1 MPLSRLENF
10 LKNIQG
16 NVIYVDP
23 NELDATDSIENQ
35 GNSQTRPFKTIQ
47 RALIEAAR
55 FSYVVGQRNDKFD
68 LTTIILAAGTHTVDN
83 RPGFIP
89 YSSGGNARYFT
100 RFGESNQILSP
111 FGLGSNFDLTSPD
124 NELYK
129 LNSVRGGVIIPRG
142 TSIVGKDLRK
152 TKIRPKYV
160 PDPDNNNID
169 PTAIFRLTG
178 ACYISQFTIFDGDP
192 SGNVYKDYTANLFT
206 PSFSHHKLT
215 CFEYADGAN
224 AVTINDSFLNVNST
238 STDLDMYYQK
248 VGDVYDAGT
257 GRPIEPDYPS
267 GSLDFQTRVEEY
279 RIVGSKGQQVGISS
293 IKSGDGATASTV
305 VTVDLD
311 ANLTDLSIDTPVRIS
326 GISTS
331 GYNGIFVVSEVVST
345 TQFKYVVSAAPNNP
359 LPTLTSANVNIE
371 VDTINSA
378 SPYLFNLSKRSVFGM
393 NGIHLDGAKV
403 TGFKSG
409 LLAQFTG
416 NALQKD
422 DKAFVRYNSTSG
434 QYEDYTSVDN
444 LHLDPAAIYRPEY
457 ESTHVR
463 ASNDS
468 VIQAV
473 SVFAIGHKSQYVADT
488 GGELSLANCNANFG
502 ENALLSDGFK
512 KAAFTPDNA
521 AYITHLIPPKEIDD
535 ETANVDYLT
544 LDVDKTIGV
553 GTVTR
558 LYFEGFTNQDAPPP
572 HVVDGYRFGAALDD
586 KIRLQLN
593 INGNEGDFVSKIV
606 MPTETG
612 ITTNTGEKR
621 YVVNNAVGVSSIS
634 SNIISLKTDH
644 NLITGESIRIIAN
657 DGFLPDGLEE
667 DQVYF
672 TIKGSNAN
680 DLKVA
685 RTLNDALEG
694 TALTINN
701 TGGELVVVSR
711 VSDKKSGDIGHPI
724 QFDIPNK
731 NWFVNVSNESID
743 NEIYPTFVGVGTTA
757 LGANTPK
764 SYFIRKENSRG
775 LDDSIY
781 KFRYVIPAG
790 ITTAR
795 PPIEGYVI
803 QETSDTTG
811 STDGEITTTSL
822 TNIDDQ
828 RNFHFLNEANWTSNV
843 ATVISEE
850 PHNLTVGSVVN
861 VNKITSANNA
871 TGIGSSG
878 FNGRFSVIGI
888 TSARGFQYSLNADPG
903 SSTLDAQTRTVG
915 NLPNFSKNEYAQSFY
930 IYESEE
936 VKEHITGEQDGVYH
950 LTCLHYDV
958 KPTVSPFT
966 NYKFSQPVKDL
977 YPQVDRDN
985 PKSDPDVAISHAVS
999 KTIGKVASSD
1009 LKNSITKDTQNKFL
1023 LQNGI
1028 SVGITS
1034 IVSDNGA
1041 GLAHTAYLAVEHNLN
1056 SILSVGIGSSGIG
1069 YGEGSAT
1076 TLHGAKLVGVGLG
1089 STASGGATA
1098 NITIDARGGITGV
1111 TIVNGG
1117 GAYGIGNSVEVVGVT
1132 TAAGH
1137 VVGILTV
1144 TNVYSAVDQVVQIA
1158 GIRSDT
1164 NSKLNNTFRVTSTP
1178 GPKQV
1183 SFASTEIIDFGRS
1196 LGGSSNNITV
1206 GSATSD
1212 ASMSFIGPAIG
1223 VTQISYDIT
1232 SGIATVGTGITAHG
1246 LLAGSKV
1253 KLAGAG
1259 QTAYNGVF
1267 IVKENVGLNTFTVNL
1282 GVSTVSAPTLSGS
1295 VFGFPGGYSSADGAI
1310 SADDEKIG
1318 SRMSNF
1324 FVGITTT
1331 LSSGITSTSSS
1342 IVISDAS
1349 TSGLN
1354 IGDYIMVNDEMMR
1367 IKNTSINS
1375 VFRGVFGT
1383 KSTNHISG
1391 TQIKKVRVVPV
1402 ESRRNSL
1409 IRAANQTFE
1418 YVGFGQGNYSVAL
1431 PEKQTKVLST
1441 EDRKLGQTQKRGGGQ
1456 NFYTG
1461 LNDVGEYF
1469 IGNKVIKG
1477 TTGEEEIFDAPITSV
1492 TGEGHDVYKTDTDA
1506 IKVTGGANK
1515 DVLSEFNGPSIF
1527 TNKVTSTSVDGIEA
1541 VSLQLQG
1548 DGKVARKIT
1557 VGIATPSV
1565 GGAAGDVVLTTKPS
1579 QGGYA
1584 GWVYTTQN
1592 TWRKFGLVSNDQ
1604 DSVHVS
1610 VDKIG
1615 IGTTSVQG
1623 SQLVEINSGSI
1634 NVPLVISS
1642 SDSISGIKLRN
1653 GSSETEIVGVGSDF
1667 QVRPEGQEAPVI
1679 QVKGN
1684 GNVAIGSHTPSER
1697 LDVDGTIK
1705 ATEFTGD
1712 GSALTG
1718 VIGIGSGITV
1728 KDSGSAVGTAATVN
1742 FGDNLSV
1749 QFSVGIATIVGAA
1762 GTDNIITDKLNVT
1775 GISTLQND
1783 VLIGSGVTLSPDG
1796 DIFATGI
1803 TTVGILTVTGRVRIG
1818 GDLDVAG
1825 DITYDEITGR
1835 NLNITGVS
1843 TLSNTLQVGTGVTVS
1858 PDGDV
1863 FATGVTTSTTFVGNL
1878 TGNVTGDVTGD
1889 VTGTATNAT
1898 NVTLA
1903 DESTDTTCNVLFAT
1917 GATGNLPPKTGTN
1930 LTFNSNTGDLTA
1942 TSATLEH
1949 TTVGSAVTLS
1959 ESGINVVGIIT
1970 ATTFKDMNGVGI
1982 NTANVRTGI
1991 LDVAGIA
1998 TFRSNTLVGSGITLS
2013 PDGDVFATGITSI
2026 GSGITLSPDG
2036 DVLTTGITTIGKR
2049 VLGISTN
2056 NIIPFLYNNYSD
2068 LPSAST
2074 YHGAFVHVHVAGKAF
2089 YAHAGAWTQLVN
2101 VGSDLTV
2108 GLGTEKYNVGILTA
2122 TTVKVGSGV
2131 TLSSDGDAFVTG
2143 ISTATKFVGD
2153 LSDAVT
2159 SRWSVVNNGSSS
2171 YRFTGPGGLDGSA
2184 DNSTI
2189 YVARGQTYEFN
2200 VNASGHPFQIRSSDG
2215 GSAYNTGVTNNGAA
2229 VGVVKFE
2236 VPFAA
2241 PAQLFYQCTN
2251 HSGMVGILSVFPA
2264 T

>member
-89 YSSGGNARYFT
+89 VDVSGNARYTT
-100 RFGESNQILSP
+100 RFGQTNQILSP

-124 NELYK
+124 NELFK

-160 PDPDNNNID
+160 PDPENNNID

-192 SGNVYKDYTANLFT
+192 SGNVYKDYTSNLFT

-224 AVTINDSFLNVNST
+224 AVRIKDSFIDVTST

-257 GRPIEPDYPS
+257 GRPIEPDFPS

-293 IKSGDGATASTV
+293 IKAGDGATASTT

-311 ANLTDLSIDTPVRIS
+311 STLTDLSIDTPVRIS

-331 GYNGIFVVSEVVST
+331 GYNGIFVVSEVVSN
-345 TQFKYVVSAAPNNP
+345 TQFKYVVGAAPNNP

-393 NGIHLDGAKV
+393 NGIHLDGSKV

-444 LHLDPAAIYRPEY
+444 LHLDPSAIYRPEY

-468 VIQAV
+468 IVQAV

-512 KAAFTPDNA
+512 RTAFTPDNA
-521 AYITHLIPPKEIDD
+521 AYITHIIPPKEITDGN
-535 ETANVDYLT
+535 ANVDYLS

-553 GTVTR
+553 GASTR
-558 LYFEGFTNQDAPPP
+558 LYFEGFTNKDAPPP
-572 HVVDGYRFGAALDD
+572 HIVDGFRFGAALDD

-593 INGNEGDFVSKIV
+593 VNGNEGDFVSKIV
-606 MPTETG
+606 MPTATG
-612 ITTNTGEKR
+612 ITTLTGEKR
-621 YVVNNAVGVSSIS
+621 YVVDNAVGVSSIS

-672 TIKGSNAN
+672 TIKGSNDN

-685 RTLNDALEG
+685 RTLNDALDG

-724 QFDIPNK
+724 QFDDINK
-731 NWFVNVSNESID
+731 HWYVNVSIEGTN

-757 LGANTPK
+757 LGTNTPK
-764 SYFIRKENSRG
+764 SFFIRKENSRS

-795 PPIEGYVI
+795 PPIEGYVL
-803 QETSDTTG
+803 QETSDVTG
-811 STDGEITTTSL
+811 STDAEITTTSL

-828 RNFHFLNEANWTSNV
+828 RNFHFINEANWSNNV
-843 ATVISEE
+843 ATVMSEE

-861 VNKITSANNA
+861 VNQITSADNA

-888 TSARGFQYSLNADPG
+888 TSARGFQYSLNVDPG
-903 SSTLDAQTRTVG
+903 TSTLDSQTRTVA
-915 NLPNFSKNEYAQSFY
+915 NLPNFSKSEYAQSFY

-936 VKEHITGEQDGVYH
+936 IKEHITGEQDGVYH

-985 PKSDPDVAISHAVS
+985 PVSDPDVAISHAVS

-1009 LKNSITKDTQNKFL
+1009 LKNSLTKDTQNKFL
-1023 LQNGI
+1023 RQNGI

-1041 GLAHTAYLAVEHNLN
+1041 GLAHTAYLTVEHNLN

-1098 NITIDARGGITGV
+1098 NITVDARGGITGV

-1117 GAYGIGNSVEVVGVT
+1117 GAYGIGNSVQVVGVT
-1132 TAAGH
+1132 TSAGH
-1137 VVGILTV
+1137 VVGVLTV
-1144 TNVYSAVDQVVQIA
+1144 TSVYDATDQVVQIA

-1164 NSKLNNTFRVTSTP
+1164 NLKLNNTFRVTATP
-1178 GPKQV
+1178 SPKQV
-1183 SFASTEIIDFGRS
+1183 SFASTEVIDFGRS

-1212 ASMSFIGPAIG
+1212 ATMAFVGPAIG

-1232 SGIATVGTGITAHG
+1232 TGIATVGTGITAHG

-1259 QTAYNGVF
+1259 QTVYNGVF
-1267 IVKENVGLNTFTVNL
+1267 IVQENVGLNTFTVNI
-1282 GVSTVSAPTLSGS
+1282 GVSTVSAPTLSGT

-1331 LSSGITSTSSS
+1331 LSAGITSTSSS
-1342 IVISDAS
+1342 ISISDA
-1349 TSGLN
+1349 TASGLN

-1367 IKNTSINS
+1367 IKNTSINE

-1579 QGGYA
+1579 ESGYA
-1584 GWVYTTQN
+1584 GWVFTTQN
-1592 TWRKFGLVSNDQ
+1592 TWRKFGLVSKDE
-1604 DSVHVS
+1604 DSVVVS

-1615 IGTTSVQG
+1615 IGTTNPSQELDVNGSVNITG
-1623 SQLVEINSGSI
+1623 VLTATSYGDI
-1634 NVPLVISS
+1634 ISS
-1642 SDSISGIKLRN
+1642 GIV
-1653 GSSETEIVGVGSDF
+1653 S
-1667 QVRPEGQEAPVI
+1667 
-1679 QVKGN
+1679 
-1684 GNVAIGSHTPSER
+1684 
-1697 LDVDGTIK
+1697 
-1705 ATEFTGD
+1705 ATEFSGD

-1718 VIGIGSGITV
+1718 VIGIGSGFTV
-1728 KDSGSAVGTAATVN
+1728 LDSGSSVGTAATVN
-1742 FGDNLSV
+1742 FADNLTV
-1749 QFSVGIATIVGAA
+1749 QFSTGIATVVGAA

-1783 VLIGSGVTLSPDG
+1783 VLIGTGITLSPDG
-1796 DIFATGI
+1796 DLFTTGI
-1803 TTVGILTVTGRVRIG
+1803 ATVGGLNVN
-1818 GDLDVAG
+1818 G
-1825 DITYDEITGR
+1825 DITYDEVTGR
-1835 NLNITGVS
+1835 NLNVSGIATVGFITSSNAFYTGV
-1843 TLSNTLQVGTGVTVS
+1843 VT
-1858 PDGDV
+1858 
-1863 FATGVTTSTTFVGNL
+1863 ATTFVG
-1878 TGNVTGDVTGD
+1878 DVTGNAD
-1889 VTGTATNAT
+1889 TATTSSN
-1898 NVTLA
+1898 LA
-1903 DESTDTTCNVLFAT
+1903 LTDESSDTTCNVLFAT
-1917 GATGNLPPKTGTN
+1917 APTGNLPPKTGTN
-1930 LTFNSNTGDLTA
+1930 LTFNSNTGDLAA
-1942 TSATLEH
+1942 TSATFEH
-1949 TTVGSAVTLS
+1949 TFVGSAVTTS
-1959 ESGINVVGIIT
+1959 ESGINVVGVVT
-1970 ATTFKDMNGVGI
+1970 ATT
-1982 NTANVRTGI
+1982 VRT
-1991 LDVAGIA
+1991 
-1998 TFRSNTLVGSGITLS
+1998 T
-2013 PDGDVFATGITSI
+2013 TGITSTSLKVGDGVTI
-2026 GSGITLSPDG
+2026 SGDG
-2036 DVLTTGITTIGKR
+2036 DIITTGITTIGKR
-2049 VLGISTN
+2049 ILGISTN

-2101 VGSDLTV
+2101 VGSELTV

-2122 TTVKVGSGV
+2122 STIKVGSGV
-2131 TLSSDGDAFVTG
+2131 TLSSDGDAFVSG

-2159 SRWSVVNNGSSS
+2159 SRWTLGANGTSH
-2171 YRFTGPGGLDGSA
+2171 YTFTGPGGLSNTD
-2184 DNSTI
+2184 DPTI
-2189 YVARGQTYEFN
+2189 YIARGQTYEFN
-2200 VNASGHPFQIRSSDG
+2200 NQSGGSHPFHIQTSSGAYNASNL
-2215 GSAYNTGVTNNGAA
+2215 YTTGVTNPGAA
-2229 VGVVKFE
+2229 TGVIKFA
-2236 VPFAA
+2236 VPFSA
-2241 PAQLFYQCTN
+2241 PNTLYYVCQN
-2251 HSGMVGILSVFPA
+2251 HSNMAGTIVVYPSI
-2264 T
+2264 

>member
-83 RPGFIP
+83 RPGFVP
-89 YSSGGNARYFT
+89 YNSGGNARYFT

-160 PDPDNNNID
+160 PDPENNNID
-169 PTAIFRLTG
+169 ATAIFRLTG

-192 SGNVYKDYTANLFT
+192 SGNVYKDYTSNLFT

-293 IKSGDGATASTV
+293 IKSGDGATASTT

-311 ANLTDLSIDTPVRIS
+311 ATLTDISIDTPVRIS

-345 TQFKYVVSAAPNNP
+345 TQFKYVVGAAPNNP

-434 QYEDYTSVDN
+434 QYEDYTSVNN
-444 LHLDPAAIYRPEY
+444 LHLDPSAVYRPEY

-512 KAAFTPDNA
+512 KSAFTPDNA
-521 AYITHLIPPKEIDD
+521 AYITHLIPPKEITDG
-535 ETANVDYLT
+535 TANVDYLT
-544 LDVDKTIGV
+544 IDVDKTIGV

-558 LYFEGFTNQDAPPP
+558 LYFEGYTNQDAPPP
-572 HVVDGYRFGAALDD
+572 HVVDGYRFGAALND

-593 INGNEGDFVSKIV
+593 VNGNEGDFVSKIV
-606 MPTETG
+606 MPTATG

-621 YVVNNAVGVSSIS
+621 YVVDNAVGVSSIS
-634 SNIISLKTDH
+634 SNIIALKTDH
-644 NLITGESIRIIAN
+644 NLITGESIRVIAN
-657 DGFLPDGLEE
+657 NGFLPDGLEE

-672 TIKGSNAN
+672 TIQGSNN
-680 DLKVA
+680 NEIKVA

-731 NWFVNVSNESID
+731 NWFVNVSNESVD

-764 SYFIRKENSRG
+764 SYFVRKENSRG

-795 PPIEGYVI
+795 PPIEGYVL

-811 STDGEITTTSL
+811 STDAEITTTSL

-828 RNFHFLNEANWTSNV
+828 RNFHFLNEANWSSNV
-843 ATVISEE
+843 ATVMSEE

-888 TSARGFQYSLNADPG
+888 TSARGFQYSLNSNPG
-903 SSTLDAQTRTVG
+903 SSTLDSQTRTVG
-915 NLPNFSKNEYAQSFY
+915 NMPNFAKNEYAQSFY

-958 KPTVSPFT
+958 TPTVSPFT

-999 KTIGKVASSD
+999 KTIGKVASND

-1056 SILSVGIGSSGIG
+1056 SILSVGIGSSGVG

-1089 STASGGATA
+1089 STSSGGATA

-1137 VVGILTV
+1137 VVGVLTV
-1144 TNVYSAVDQVVQIA
+1144 TNVYSATDQVVQIA

-1196 LGGSSNNITV
+1196 LGGSSNNIVV
-1206 GSATSD
+1206 GSAVSD
-1212 ASMSFIGPAIG
+1212 ASMSFVGPAIP
-1223 VTQISYDIT
+1223 VTAISYDIT
-1232 SGIATVGTGITAHG
+1232 TGIATVGTGITAHG

-1267 IVKENVGLNTFTVNL
+1267 IVQENVGLSTFTVNL

-1295 VFGFPGGYSSADGAI
+1295 VFGFPGGYSSNDGAI

-1318 SRMSNF
+1318 SRMSSL

-1342 IVISDAS
+1342 ITIPNAT

-1383 KSTNHISG
+1383 KSTNHPSG

-1477 TTGEEEIFDAPITSV
+1477 TTGEEEIFDAPITTV

-1579 QGGYA
+1579 ESGYA

-1592 TWRKFGLVSNDQ
+1592 SWRKFGLVSKDE
-1604 DSVHVS
+1604 DSIVVS
-1610 VDKIG
+1610 ADKIG
-1615 IGTTSVQG
+1615 IGKTNPDVALDVS
-1623 SQLVEINSGSI
+1623 
-1634 NVPLVISS
+1634 
-1642 SDSISGIKLRN
+1642 
-1653 GSSETEIVGVGSDF
+1653 
-1667 QVRPEGQEAPVI
+1667 
-1679 QVKGN
+1679 
-1684 GNVAIGSHTPSER
+1684 GNVNVSGVLTATTFGNINAGILT
-1697 LDVDGTIK
+1697 
-1705 ATEFTGD
+1705 ATELSGD

-1718 VIGIGSGITV
+1718 VIGIGSGFV
-1728 KDSGSAVGTAATVN
+1728 VQDSGSAVGTAATVN
-1742 FGDNLSV
+1742 FADNLSV
-1749 QFSVGIATIVGAA
+1749 QFSTGIATVVGAA

-1818 GDLDVAG
+1818 GNLDVAG

-1843 TLSNTLQVGTGVTVS
+1843 TFTSTVQVGTGVTVS

-1878 TGNVTGDVTGD
+1878 TGNVTGNADSSTVSSTVT
-1889 VTGTATNAT
+1889 VS
-1898 NVTLA
+1898 
-1903 DESTDTTCNVLFAT
+1903 DESSDTTCFPTFAT
-1917 GATGNLPPKTGTN
+1917 SATGNQALQTGTN
-1930 LTFNSNTGDLTA
+1930 LTFNSNTGDLGA
-1942 TSATLEH
+1942 TSATFEH
-1949 TTVGSAVTLS
+1949 TTVGSAVTSS
-1959 ESGINVVGIIT
+1959 ESGVNVVGVIT
-1970 ATTFKDMNGVGI
+1970 AMG
-1982 NTANVRTGI
+1982 NV
-1991 LDVAGIA
+1991 V
-1998 TFRSNTLVGSGITLS
+1998 VGSGITLS
-2013 PDGDVFATGITSI
+2013 PDGDVF
-2026 GSGITLSPDG
+2026 
-2036 DVLTTGITTIGKR
+2036 TTGITTIGKR

-2101 VGSDLTV
+2101 VGSNLTV

-2122 TTVKVGSGV
+2122 TSIKVGTGV

-2143 ISTATKFVGD
+2143 VSTATKFVGD

-2200 VNASGHPFQIRSSDG
+2200 VNASGHPFQIRSSAG
-2215 GSAYNTGVTNNGAA
+2215 GSAYNTGVTNNGAQ

-2241 PAQLFYQCTN
+2241 PAQLFYQCTS
-2251 HSGMVGILSVFPA
+2251 HSAMVGILSVFPA

>member
-1 MPLSRLENF
+1 M
-10 LKNIQG
+10 
-16 NVIYVDP
+16 
-23 NELDATDSIENQ
+23 DATDSIENQ

-47 RALIEAAR
+47 RPLIEAAR

-89 YSSGGNARYFT
+89 VSVSGEARYTT
-100 RFGESNQILSP
+100 RFGETNQILSP

-124 NELYK
+124 NELFK

-160 PDPDNNNID
+160 PDPENGNIE

-192 SGNVYKDYTANLFT
+192 SGNVYKDYTSNLFT

-224 AVTINDSFLNVNST
+224 AVRIKDSFIDVTST

-257 GRPIEPDYPS
+257 GRPIEPDFPS

-293 IKSGDGATASTV
+293 IKAGNGATSSTV
-305 VTVDLD
+305 ITVDLD
-311 ANLTDLSIDTPVRIS
+311 SNLTDLSIDTPVRIS

-331 GYNGIFVVSEVVST
+331 GYNGIFVVSEVVSN
-345 TQFKYVVSAAPNNP
+345 TQFKYVVGAAPNNP

-422 DKAFVRYNSTSG
+422 DKAFVRYNATSG

-444 LHLDPAAIYRPEY
+444 LHLDPSAVYRPEY

-463 ASNDS
+463 SSNDS

-512 KAAFTPDNA
+512 KSAFTPDNA
-521 AYITHLIPPKEIDD
+521 AYITHIIPPKEITDG
-535 ETANVDYLT
+535 TANVDYLT
-544 LDVDKTIGV
+544 IDVDKTIGV

-606 MPTETG
+606 MPTATG

-621 YVVNNAVGVSSIS
+621 YVVDNAVGVSSIS

-644 NLITGESIRIIAN
+644 NLITGESIRVIAN

-680 DLKVA
+680 DLKIA

-724 QFDIPNK
+724 QFDILNK
-731 NWFVNVSNESID
+731 HWYVNVSNESID

-764 SYFIRKENSRG
+764 SFFLRKENSRS
-775 LDDSIY
+775 LEESIY

-795 PPIEGYVI
+795 PPIEGYVL

-811 STDGEITTTSL
+811 STDAEITTTSL

-828 RNFHFLNEANWTSNV
+828 RNFHFINEANWSSNV
-843 ATVISEE
+843 ATVMSEE

-861 VNKITSANNA
+861 VNKITSSNNA

-888 TSARGFQYSLNADPG
+888 TSARGFQYSLDANPG
-903 SSTLDAQTRTVG
+903 TSTLDSQTRTVG
-915 NLPNFSKNEYAQSFY
+915 NMPNFSKNEYAQSFY

-985 PKSDPDVAISHAVS
+985 PESDPNPAISHAVS

-1009 LKNSITKDTQNKFL
+1009 LKDSITKDTQNKFL
-1023 LQNGI
+1023 FQNGI
-1028 SVGITS
+1028 SAGITS

-1041 GLAHTAYLAVEHNLN
+1041 GLAHTAYLSVEHNLN

-1076 TLHGAKLVGVGLG
+1076 TLYGAKLVGVGFG

-1132 TAAGH
+1132 TSAGH

-1164 NSKLNNTFRVTSTP
+1164 NLKLNNTFRVTATP

-1196 LGGSSNNITV
+1196 LGGSSNNIVV
-1206 GSATSD
+1206 GSAVSD
-1212 ASMSFIGPAIG
+1212 ATMSFVGPAIG
-1223 VTQISYDIT
+1223 VTQISYDIK

-1259 QTAYNGVF
+1259 QTVYNGSFV
-1267 IVKENVGLNTFTVNL
+1267 VQENVGLTTFTVNL
-1282 GVSTVSAPTLSGS
+1282 GVSTVSAPTLSGT
-1295 VFGFPGGYSSADGAI
+1295 VFGFPGGYTSADGAV

-1318 SRMSNF
+1318 SRMSSF

-1331 LSSGITSTSSS
+1331 LSAGITSTSSS
-1342 IVISDAS
+1342 ISISDA
-1349 TSGLN
+1349 TASGLN

-1367 IKNTSINS
+1367 IKNSSINS

-1383 KSTNHISG
+1383 KSTNHVSG

-1477 TTGEEEIFDAPITSV
+1477 TTGEEEIFDAPITTV

-1515 DVLSEFNGPSIF
+1515 DVLSEFN
-1527 TNKVTSTSVDGIEA
+1527 EHQ
-1541 VSLQLQG
+1541 SLQ
-1548 DGKVARKIT
+1548 
-1557 VGIATPSV
+1557 
-1565 GGAAGDVVLTTKPS
+1565 
-1579 QGGYA
+1579 
-1584 GWVYTTQN
+1584 
-1592 TWRKFGLVSNDQ
+1592 
-1604 DSVHVS
+1604 
-1610 VDKIG
+1610 
-1615 IGTTSVQG
+1615 
-1623 SQLVEINSGSI
+1623 
-1634 NVPLVISS
+1634 
-1642 SDSISGIKLRN
+1642 
-1653 GSSETEIVGVGSDF
+1653 
-1667 QVRPEGQEAPVI
+1667 
-1679 QVKGN
+1679 
-1684 GNVAIGSHTPSER
+1684 
-1697 LDVDGTIK
+1697 
-1705 ATEFTGD
+1705 
-1712 GSALTG
+1712 
-1718 VIGIGSGITV
+1718 
-1728 KDSGSAVGTAATVN
+1728 
-1742 FGDNLSV
+1742 
-1749 QFSVGIATIVGAA
+1749 
-1762 GTDNIITDKLNVT
+1762 
-1775 GISTLQND
+1775 
-1783 VLIGSGVTLSPDG
+1783 
-1796 DIFATGI
+1796 
-1803 TTVGILTVTGRVRIG
+1803 
-1818 GDLDVAG
+1818 
-1825 DITYDEITGR
+1825 
-1835 NLNITGVS
+1835 
-1843 TLSNTLQVGTGVTVS
+1843 
-1858 PDGDV
+1858 
-1863 FATGVTTSTTFVGNL
+1863 
-1878 TGNVTGDVTGD
+1878 
-1889 VTGTATNAT
+1889 
-1898 NVTLA
+1898 
-1903 DESTDTTCNVLFAT
+1903 
-1917 GATGNLPPKTGTN
+1917 
-1930 LTFNSNTGDLTA
+1930 
-1942 TSATLEH
+1942 
-1949 TTVGSAVTLS
+1949 
-1959 ESGINVVGIIT
+1959 
-1970 ATTFKDMNGVGI
+1970 
-1982 NTANVRTGI
+1982 
-1991 LDVAGIA
+1991 
-1998 TFRSNTLVGSGITLS
+1998 
-2013 PDGDVFATGITSI
+2013 
-2026 GSGITLSPDG
+2026 
-2036 DVLTTGITTIGKR
+2036 
-2049 VLGISTN
+2049 
-2056 NIIPFLYNNYSD
+2056 
-2068 LPSAST
+2068 
-2074 YHGAFVHVHVAGKAF
+2074 
-2089 YAHAGAWTQLVN
+2089 
-2101 VGSDLTV
+2101 
-2108 GLGTEKYNVGILTA
+2108 
-2122 TTVKVGSGV
+2122 
-2131 TLSSDGDAFVTG
+2131 
-2143 ISTATKFVGD
+2143 
-2153 LSDAVT
+2153 
-2159 SRWSVVNNGSSS
+2159 
-2171 YRFTGPGGLDGSA
+2171 
-2184 DNSTI
+2184 
-2189 YVARGQTYEFN
+2189 
-2200 VNASGHPFQIRSSDG
+2200 IR
-2215 GSAYNTGVTNNGAA
+2215 
-2229 VGVVKFE
+2229 
-2236 VPFAA
+2236 
-2241 PAQLFYQCTN
+2241 
-2251 HSGMVGILSVFPA
+2251 
-2264 T
+2264 